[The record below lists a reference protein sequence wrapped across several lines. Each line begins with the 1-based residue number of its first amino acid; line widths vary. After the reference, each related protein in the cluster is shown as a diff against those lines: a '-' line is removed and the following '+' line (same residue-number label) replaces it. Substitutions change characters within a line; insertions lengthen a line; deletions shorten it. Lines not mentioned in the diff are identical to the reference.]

1 MEDEDFQTKET
12 VNFWPGF
19 SDMFL
24 VLFVIVM
31 VAFGT
36 YRAKNATNQHEMQ
49 NMQDILIEQ
58 EASALLRLINKQ
70 GYYRRSDDEDDN
82 VRKPVLA
89 MKLYRA
95 SQDLKELYESGRM
108 GDSVAL
114 DDNVEINTDN
124 YEKAILSF
132 GELVKIKEMP
142 GMEGK
147 GSFESLRED
156 MKLKTI
162 GARLQPGI
170 GKKILTKEELEKL
183 LQEREFELAKAE
195 ERIMELSKSDMV
207 PVSQLAQCENERDHY
222 KNILSQ
228 YRNIFGD
235 LPIDQEDAKK
245 CWVQVKN
252 LRPSGDG
259 TLVFVDE
266 QFKRALEMFVEATEG
281 KTIMIKTPDL
291 VVSAM
296 KKLAESITGG
306 QFDIVNS
313 MLGESE
319 VKFEV
324 ARPTY
329 SQIDSVSSKNDF
341 RKVYGDDKAFKNEEQ
356 WDIARSALLKKVITG
371 FDSGVGDVR
380 KHMKGI
386 VDMLKDHPTGKITV
400 DIIGYTDMDGEYK
413 NNNDL
418 GMRRA
423 KFIAKIIEI
432 LLQNELERHN
442 GLAADDCKRVEFQCF
457 SAGEFGLPKQ
467 NSGES
472 LDEYKAR
479 CRRIAVTVKVDSSG
493 K

>member
-1 MEDEDFQTKET
+1 
-12 VNFWPGF
+12 
-19 SDMFL
+19 
-24 VLFVIVM
+24 
-31 VAFGT
+31 
-36 YRAKNATNQHEMQ
+36 
-49 NMQDILIEQ
+49 
-58 EASALLRLINKQ
+58 
-70 GYYRRSDDEDDN
+70 
-82 VRKPVLA
+82 
-89 MKLYRA
+89 
-95 SQDLKELYESGRM
+95 
-108 GDSVAL
+108 
-114 DDNVEINTDN
+114 
-124 YEKAILSF
+124 
-132 GELVKIKEMP
+132 
-142 GMEGK
+142 
-147 GSFESLRED
+147 
-156 MKLKTI
+156 
-162 GARLQPGI
+162 
-170 GKKILTKEELEKL
+170 
-183 LQEREFELAKAE
+183 
-195 ERIMELSKSDMV
+195 
-207 PVSQLAQCENERDHY
+207 
-222 KNILSQ
+222 
-228 YRNIFGD
+228 
-235 LPIDQEDAKK
+235 
-245 CWVQVKN
+245 
-252 LRPSGDG
+252 
-259 TLVFVDE
+259 
-266 QFKRALEMFVEATEG
+266 
-281 KTIMIKTPDL
+281 MIKTPDL

-371 FDSGVGDVR
+371 FDSGVGDAR